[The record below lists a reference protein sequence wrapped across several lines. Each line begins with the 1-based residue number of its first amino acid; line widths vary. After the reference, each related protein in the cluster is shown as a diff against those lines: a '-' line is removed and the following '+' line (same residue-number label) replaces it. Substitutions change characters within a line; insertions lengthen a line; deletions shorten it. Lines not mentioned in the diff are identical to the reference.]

1 MVQVQVF
8 NSPFRK
14 RRIEVMYG
22 TGCLV
27 PLVPSYGPFNNSYFQ
42 HSKKGVFT
50 LIQPAQKSA
59 AWTPQKYP

>member
-59 AWTPQKYP
+59 A